1 MAKTPYARQDI
12 LQISTR
18 AVAGGQ
24 GLRAIDQPEVDQKA
38 TAIYA

>member
-1 MAKTPYARQDI
+1 MAKTLYGRQYI

-18 AVAGGQ
+18 TVVGGQ
-24 GLRAIDQPEVDQKA
+24 GLRAIDQTEVDQKA